1 MCGVY
6 QQRPQAAKH
15 IRSQAESQIVNY
27 PGSLLASPCLKQAK
41 PDNVSGKARYEENI
55 LEKVG
60 WFGCCCFVFFKKDK
74 RQEIMRTR
82 KRKGIPHPRVQLKHL
97 SQLKCYINIS
107 VQTANLT
114 LTFLSPKA
122 AVLNLW
128 VRTPLQ
134 YKCPTL
140 LH

>member
-74 RQEIMRTR
+74 RQENYENTEE
-82 KRKGIPHPRVQLKHL
+82 KRNP
-97 SQLKCYINIS
+97 
-107 VQTANLT
+107 
-114 LTFLSPKA
+114 SPQGPVKA
-122 AVLNLW
+122 CKPAEML
-128 VRTPLQ
+128 
-134 YKCPTL
+134 Y
-140 LH
+140 